1 MPIEYKTIERSNP
14 QDRTKKKFYATAQKT
29 GDTRMDELCDEIVQI
44 SALSKSDVYGVLYA
58 LLEVLPR
65 HLGNGRS
72 VHLEGLGS
80 FRVSLRSNAEDS
92 EDDVD
97 MHSIKGARLLFT
109 ISKDLKK
116 LLNDLEYRKVQ

>member
-1 MPIEYKTIERSNP
+1 MPIEYKTLECSNP
-14 QDRTKKKFYATAQKT
+14 QDRTEKKFYALAQKT

-65 HLGNGRS
+65 HLTNGRS

-80 FRVSLRSNAEDS
+80 FRISLRSSTEDS

-97 MHSIKGARLLFT
+97 VHSIKGARVLFT
-109 ISKDLKK
+109 TGKDLKK
-116 LLNDLEYRKVQ
+116 ALSNLKYRKVQ

>member
-29 GDTRMDELCDEIVQI
+29 GDTRMDELCEEIVQI

-65 HLGNGRS
+65 HLATAEACIWKGWAAFASRCAAMQKTARTMS
-72 VHLEGLGS
+72 ICTAS
-80 FRVSLRSNAEDS
+80 RVRVCSLRLAKTSRS
-92 EDDVD
+92 
-97 MHSIKGARLLFT
+97 
-109 ISKDLKK
+109 
-116 LLNDLEYRKVQ
+116 Y